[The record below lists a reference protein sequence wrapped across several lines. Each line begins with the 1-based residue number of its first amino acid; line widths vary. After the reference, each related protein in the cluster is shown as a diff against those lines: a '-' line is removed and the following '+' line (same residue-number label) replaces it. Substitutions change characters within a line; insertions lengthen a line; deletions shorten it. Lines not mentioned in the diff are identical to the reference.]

1 MNLFEVTDQ
10 RFLLQTRYL
19 FKVFHLIYKNLYE
32 SYIVSTSQ

>member
-19 FKVFHLIYKNLYE
+19 FKVSHFIYKNLYE
-32 SYIVSTSQ
+32 FYIIS